1 MMKKLLATM
10 VITAAVAAP
19 MFTDYQIST
28 AEAKPAPPMHR
39 KAELVSPQVRDANE
53 LKNISDRFGADA
65 SELKKYYEIGWGF
78 KELRQAAFLSFASGK
93 NIGDILEMK
102 GTDNWPR
109 VEYKLGLTPNDI
121 KAAHDKCDA
130 YYLKKK
136 LSLDYDAAYA
146 LLQQNYPM
154 GEVMHAM
161 LMSQY
166 TDKTAENI
174 IAMHNPP
181 ANDWDAVAEE
191 LGITPAQMADIRAKM
206 FEVRP

>member
-1 MMKKLLATM
+1 MMKKLLTTM
-10 VITAAVAAP
+10 VVTAAVAVP
-19 MFTDYQIST
+19 MFTDYQINT
-28 AEAKPAPPMHR
+28 AEAKPAPMHR
-39 KAELVSPQVRDANE
+39 KAELISPQVRDANE
-53 LKNISDRFGADA
+53 LKNISERFGADY

-78 KELRQAAFLSFASGK
+78 KELRHAAFLSFASGK

-102 GTDNWPR
+102 GTDKWPR

-130 YYLKKK
+130 AYLKNK

-146 LLQQNYPM
+146 LLQQNYGM

-181 ANDWDAVAEE
+181 VNDWDAVAEE
-191 LGITPAQMADIRAKM
+191 LGITAAQMADIRAKM
-206 FEVRP
+206 FEARV